1 MRQLPEKG
9 GTHVA
14 VPRNIITGNPA
25 CIVRRGKSSALR
37 KQVRRTRGC
46 FPMQK
51 LLSWF
56 VAGAFTWDLL
66 YFVHI
71 GISLQTGKLEFSELL
86 APPLGELSR
95 L

>member
-1 MRQLPEKG
+1 
-9 GTHVA
+9 
-14 VPRNIITGNPA
+14 
-25 CIVRRGKSSALR
+25 
-37 KQVRRTRGC
+37 
-46 FPMQK
+46 MQK